1 MATINHSSGSDVIVP
16 SNNGYTYRGLAGD
29 DIYIISDAVAANAKI
44 TIVDTS
50 GNNKIQLIDGLIIS
64 SAKLAATAAQLT
76 LSNGAIITING
87 AHNFIF
93 EISGNATTSAIGT
106 NKSYEE
112 FAIYLGFDSLPTKGT
127 ISSDSSTVIGEEK
140 TPNQITFSTSKSSSS
155 VTEGED
161 ITITITSS
169 SPVLDDT
176 TFSYTVS
183 GSTNDS
189 TVQSADDNDFDVLSG
204 TVTIPAGDSSSTFP
218 ISINDDEE
226 SEPIEGA
233 RVTISGSNVIFLE
246 ELTFLIDS
254 SDNSS
259 SSEDNAD
266 VVGTDGDDN
275 LTLTKNDDNY
285 EVTTGKDTV
294 NGAEGDDTIIVL
306 RGTKVIKSQDVFGGI
321 TGITNK
327 TYLQIQLEDET
338 DWTYAYNFE
347 KLLVKGDD
355 TSTLIDDYFS
365 SSRWDVSSK
374 SIDDLTIEDNTTKE
388 IDLSDSFWTWNADTT
403 MEYSIDFLT
412 SDKVSDQI
420 TLSGSNLSIKGGN
433 GGDRYTVTV
442 TVRGTQKFSDNFNF
456 STSDFNYDDQIFNIT
471 LSDDDYIEG
480 QTGTSSDDNITL
492 SSNDD
497 SYEFTFGVDKI
508 DGGAG
513 SDTFIINT
521 PNVSIVR
528 AIDVKGEDA
537 YTGIVGKEFLYIIH
551 NAYDYY
557 TIATNFEIIK
567 FLGESFS
574 LDAFDSY
581 TYLDVRSWRNDT
593 EGVKLED
600 LIIENNEAK
609 TLNLDNNFFTI
620 NKDASLSYT
629 IDISNDK
636 VSDQISIS
644 GSNLNIQGGVGG
656 DKYEVKVTVRATQTF
671 SNGIVLSNE
680 EINYEE
686 DSFIVTL
693 SDDDY
698 IAVNAST
705 NITPNTSSSL
715 TDVSVTEDI
724 IGGVLL
730 DLKPLNIDKGTAKIV
745 KWGPNL
751 NNSPDLADDYLY
763 IDEDVLKLRDN
774 VTFNTD
780 RSELINLETYSYF
793 VNQTSGQFDIIFD
806 YESNGVNKRHTLQIK
821 EFIDTI
827 YGSGIY
833 GDGNYLYKTDED
845 FSYPSDTN
853 IKSLIGLTHWI
864 NTSSNSSEV
873 VEIFY
878 SFVTK
883 DSQNIRDSSS
893 SGGYRSTDPDDVILD
908 PTEGFKSAVKEILQD
923 TESIFKIKFTELTG
937 DNVDK
942 ASIRYVLWDS
952 PSADAS
958 GYSWLPSEEASFIFI
973 LKPDNNDFSAGTFTY
988 GTIRHETGHALGLV
1002 HPFEGN
1008 LIDSEFNSLV
1018 YTIMSYSAVY
1028 DTLETNSYDSDSSG
1042 SFIINRSS
1050 GKSTDSI
1057 DWQIYDIAALKH
1069 IYGLRSDY
1077 NIGDNT
1083 YSFTAEPK
1091 FQNIHD
1097 LGGYDTIDLSA
1108 STSDNDIKF
1117 GQIDLNGGAVFQVG
1131 NFQLTWSGD
1140 QYQTGQVITTSL
1152 DTKIEKFI
1160 GSSGID
1166 NVILGETS
1174 DTILTNG
1181 GDDKIFSVGI
1191 YKSAS
1196 SIRIDA
1202 GSGDDYVN
1210 VFIDTDEVNSLLDI
1224 DGGIGYDYV
1233 VIYNNETEIDF
1244 SLYLKHFDSFEN
1256 FQFRN
1261 SSPQNIT
1268 IDEEDFIELSGTYLG
1283 ISAGDEDTII
1293 LPEGAEEDT
1302 SIINDYYDYYVLN
1315 DITIAISD
1323 NSLIG

>member
-1 MATINHSSGSDVIVP
+1 MATINHSSKSDVIVP
-16 SNNGYTYRGLAGD
+16 SNNGDTYRGLAGD
-29 DIYIISDAVAANAKI
+29 DIYIISDAVVANAKI
-44 TIVDTS
+44 TIVDTT
-50 GNNKIQLIDGLIIS
+50 GNNKIQLIDGLNIS
-64 SAKLAATAAQLT
+64 SVKLAASAAQLT

-87 AHNFIF
+87 ADKFIF

-127 ISSDSSTVIGEEK
+127 ISSDSITIIGEER

-155 VTEGED
+155 VTEGEE
-161 ITITITSS
+161 TEITITSS

-176 TFSYTVS
+176 SFSYTVT

-233 RVTISGSNVIFLE
+233 KVTISGSNVIFLE

-259 SSEDNAD
+259 SSEDNTD

-285 EVTTGKDTV
+285 EVTTGQDTV

-306 RGTKVIKSQDVFGGI
+306 RGTKVIKSQDVFGEI

-327 TYLQIQLEDET
+327 TYLQIQLEDEA

-355 TSTLIDDYFS
+355 TSSLIDDYFS
-365 SSRWDVSSK
+365 ISRWDVSSK

-388 IDLSDSFWTWNADTT
+388 IDLSDSFWSWNADTT
-403 MEYSIDFLT
+403 MEYSIEF
-412 SDKVSDQI
+412 SNDKVSDQI
-420 TLSGSNLSIKGGN
+420 ILTGPNLSITGGT
-433 GGDRYTVTV
+433 GGDTYSVLVTA
-442 TVRGTQKFSDNFNF
+442 RGTQKFSDSFNF
-456 STSDFNYDDQIFNIT
+456 SSSDFNYDDQTFTIT
-471 LSDDDYIEG
+471 LTDDDYEEG
-480 QTGTSSDDNITL
+480 LTGTSANDNITL

-497 SYEFTFGVDKI
+497 SYELTLGVDKI

-513 SDTFIINT
+513 SDTFIINSED
-521 PNVSIVR
+521 VSIVR

-537 YTGIVGKEFLYIIH
+537 YTGIVGKEFLYIID
-551 NAYDYY
+551 NTSSDY

-567 FLGESFS
+567 FQGESFS
-574 LDAFDSY
+574 LDAFDAY
-581 TYLDVRSWRNDT
+581 TYLDVSSWRNDT

-600 LIIENNEAK
+600 LSIENNEVK

-629 IDISNDK
+629 IDFSNDK

-671 SNGIVLSNE
+671 SNGVTLSDQE
-680 EINYEE
+680 FNYEE

-730 DLKPLNIDKGTAKIV
+730 DLKPLNIDKGTVKIV

-751 NNSPDLADDYLY
+751 NNSSDLADEYLY
-763 IDEDVLKLRDN
+763 IDEDVLKLKDN

-780 RSELINLETYSYF
+780 RSELINLETYNYF
-793 VNQTSGQFDIIFD
+793 ANQTSGQFDIIFN

-833 GDGNYLYKTDED
+833 GDGNYSYKTDED
-845 FSYPSDTN
+845 FSYPTDTN
-853 IKSLIGLTHWI
+853 IKSLIGHSHWT
-864 NTSSNSSEV
+864 NTSSNLSEV

-883 DSQNIRDSSS
+883 DSQSIREGPSSDY
-893 SGGYRSTDPDDVILD
+893 YRSRDLDDVILD

-937 DNVDK
+937 DNADK

-952 PSADAS
+952 PSAGSS
-958 GYSWLPSEEASFIFI
+958 GYSWLPAEKASFIFI
-973 LKPDNNDFSAGTFTY
+973 LKPDNNDFSSGTFVY
-988 GTIRHETGHALGLV
+988 GTIRHETGHALGLG
-1002 HPFEGN
+1002 HPFEDN
-1008 LIDSEFNSLV
+1008 LIDSEFNSLI
-1018 YTIMSYSAVY
+1018 YSIMSYSAVY
-1028 DTLETNSYDSDSSG
+1028 DTLETNPYDLDSSG
-1042 SFIINRSS
+1042 YIINRSS

-1069 IYGLRSDY
+1069 LYGLRSDY

-1108 STSDNDIKF
+1108 STSDNNIKF

-1131 NFQLTWSGD
+1131 TSKLTWSGD
-1140 QYQTGQVITTSL
+1140 KYQTGQVITTSL

-1202 GSGDDYVN
+1202 GSGDDFVN
-1210 VFIDTDEVNSLLDI
+1210 VFIDTDEVNSLLNI

-1256 FQFRN
+1256 FQFKN